1 MHKKE
6 FMWEL
11 IFNFY
16 SDWFTKKIGIIPK
29 MLFFDVIQIDY
40 YRM

>member
-1 MHKKE
+1 MHKK

-16 SDWFTKKIGIIPK
+16 SDWFTKKIEIIPE
-29 MLFFDVIQIDY
+29 MFFFDVIQIDY